1 MSTLTF
7 ENYLQQ
13 QFDESFLKSM
23 KQGYQ
28 QSYQQSLQPSNNQNF
43 EKFSQTALPAI
54 KKAGTIAQS
63 FSKKTGIPLP
73 LATALIAS
81 GITGG
86 PAAVPFAALLYFVKK
101 PLMKGASAGFDAG
114 VKNIQKSISRSQ
126 PQGQQQPQLQPE
138 HVISFRDYCMYQ
150 ESISDWTGGK
160 IGSVAGK
167 ISGNT
172 TKAGRVVKQGFSQL
186 AKFASENK
194 LAIGKAAFLMG
205 LGALVGGGV
214 GKITS
219 SAIDSVIQQI
229 GDAGV
234 PAEELEWLRNNFKLN
249 VSGTGKNGDGQLRV
263 GGEELAGDE
272 TADSLFQQR
281 VAAREAGQDIV
292 DPRDNFDN
300 TNIMDASN
308 FYSMKSNMEG
318 ILDKS
323 GSISAREI
331 IDPSGNSFGKTGALQ
346 YSVTI
351 KPELGES
358 EQSVLQKVY
367 RQLAQ
372 DLNKSDIKITQFSRL
387 GGDSPGEEIKAML
400 SVAPNLT
407 AAGAATGAAASM
419 QKRKQS

>member
-1 MSTLTF
+1 MEALSF
-7 ENYLQQ
+7 EEYLK
-13 QFDESFLKSM
+13 QFDESFLDSM

-28 QSYQQSLQPSNNQNF
+28 QSYQKALQPSDNQNF

-114 VKNIQKSISRSQ
+114 VSGIKNIQKSISR
-126 PQGQQQPQLQPE
+126 PQQPQLQPE
-138 HVISFRDYCMYQ
+138 HAISFRDYYMYQ
-150 ESISDWTGGK
+150 EGISDWTGRK

-167 ISGNT
+167 VSGNMAR
-172 TKAGRVVKQGFSQL
+172 AGKVVKQGFSQL

-249 VSGTGKNGDGQLRV
+249 VSKTGKYGDGQLIV
-263 GGEELAGDE
+263 GGEDLAGDE
-272 TADSLFQQR
+272 TANSLFQQR

-292 DPRDNFDN
+292 DPRGNFDN
-300 TNIMDASN
+300 TTIMSGSEFLRVKDDT
-308 FYSMKSNMEG
+308 EG
-318 ILDKS
+318 ILNTF
-323 GSISAREI
+323 GSISNKEI
-331 IDPSGNSFGKTGALQ
+331 IDPSGTSFGKTGTLQ
-346 YSVTI
+346 YQVTI
-351 KPELGES
+351 KPEPGES

-372 DLNKSDIKITQFSRL
+372 DLNKSDIKITQFSSL
-387 GGDSPGEEIKAML
+387 SGDSGEEIKAML

-407 AAGAATGAAASM
+407 AAGAITGAAAGM
-419 QKRKQS
+419 QKRKL